1 LQDVDEFDWEMAG
14 VRRGR
19 VLLMTARKYRDQ
31 ELITRLAAKRL
42 WKVAL
47 MKTRMNTRSIVFG
60 GLMIASIWAAIV
72 SISRADV
79 TVTSSS
85 GVRAG
90 ISGIMHRPADKSIAV
105 GVTVVDP
112 SGTNIT
118 TFVIQRSSD
127 LKSWTNYS
135 ATAMATGS
143 VVCEVSDFTGPTNQF
158 YRVRFINFQ

>member
-1 LQDVDEFDWEMAG
+1 
-14 VRRGR
+14 
-19 VLLMTARKYRDQ
+19 MT
-31 ELITRLAAKRL
+31 
-42 WKVAL
+42 
-47 MKTRMNTRSIVFG
+47 TRSIVFG
-60 GLMIASIWAAIV
+60 GLMIASLWAAIV
-72 SISRADV
+72 SISRGDV
-79 TVTSSS
+79 TVANSS

-90 ISGIMHRPADKSIAV
+90 ISRIVYRPADKSIAV

-143 VVCEVSDFTGPTNQF
+143 VVGEVSDFTGPTNQF
-158 YRVRFINFQ
+158 YRIRLINF